1 MRQENN
7 DRSGQLVLILLVTA
21 AACLALYLLPDEL
34 FGFRIKKMDMLSDL
48 RIRGEGDDDG
58 DDSLA
63 LSDSA
68 LMRRDSLGL
77 SHADSLRVVLR
88 DSIYRTTL
96 AELRGDTLRATI
108 EDYSVGHTGLR
119 RFFAALNG
127 IPTLGRPV
135 RVAFLGD
142 SFIEGDILTADFR
155 NRMQERFGGRG
166 VGFVPVASQ
175 VEQFRPTIR
184 QRSKGWTTR
193 SILSDRK
200 HKYLLSCLL
209 FDAAA
214 DAPTITFQTTDY
226 FPRLSRV
233 GTLKFIYTHN
243 TSTEIRWICNEGRD
257 TIAARLPETDGV
269 AQYVARGTFTDGRL
283 IFTRAGGLQAL
294 GIALEDDRGVVVDN
308 FALRGNS
315 GLPLEGL
322 DGDGCRALQ
331 RLRTYDLIVLQYGLN
346 VAAERTKDYGFYR
359 DRMVE
364 IIRRVREGFPGAD
377 ILLLGVSDRSKVV
390 GGERHTMAS
399 VKALRRAQREA
410 AMQSGAAFWDVF
422 EAMGGDDSMVSYVKR
437 NWAAKDYTH
446 LSFQGGR
453 ELAYALFDA
462 LILEKELYDKLEKT
476 PH

>member
-1 MRQENN
+1 MGQENN
-7 DRSGQLVLILLVTA
+7 DRSGQLALILLVTT
-21 AACLALYLLPDEL
+21 AACLALYMLPDEL
-34 FGFRIKKMDMLSDL
+34 FGFRIKKMDILSDL
-48 RIRGEGDDDG
+48 RTARNENDEASD
-58 DDSLA
+58 
-63 LSDSA
+63 LSISDFV
-68 LMRRDSLGL
+68 LMRRDALGL
-77 SHADSLRVVLR
+77 SQADSLCATRR
-88 DSIYRTTL
+88 DSIYRAAM
-96 AELRGDTLRATI
+96 AELRSDTLRAAI
-108 EDYSVGHTGLR
+108 EDFSVGHTGLR
-119 RFFAALNG
+119 RFFAALDD

-155 NRMQERFGGRG
+155 NRMQERFGGHG

-175 VEQFRPTIR
+175 VEQFRPTVR
-184 QRSKGWTTR
+184 QRSKGWKTR

-209 FDAAA
+209 FDATA
-214 DAPTITFQTTDY
+214 DAPTIIFHTTDY

-233 GTLKFIYTHN
+233 ETLKFIYTHN

-257 TIAARLPETDGV
+257 TIAAQLPETDGV
-269 AQYVARGTFTDGRL
+269 AQYVARGSFTDGRM
-283 IFTRAGGLQAL
+283 IFSRAGGLQAL

-322 DGDGCRALQ
+322 DGEGCRALQ
-331 RLRTYDLIVLQYGLN
+331 RLRPYDLIVLQYGLN

-359 DRMVE
+359 DRMIE
-364 IIRRVREGFPGAD
+364 IIRRIREGFPGAD

-390 GGERHTMAS
+390 GGERHTMTS

-410 AMQSGAAFWDVF
+410 AMQSGTVFWDVF

>member
-48 RIRGEGDDDG
+48 RIGGQGDEEG

-233 GTLKFIYTHN
+233 ETLKFIYTRN
-243 TSTEIRWICNEGRD
+243 TSAEIRWICNEGRD

-331 RLRTYDLIVLQYGLN
+331 RLRPYDLIVLQYGLN

>member
-1 MRQENN
+1 M
-7 DRSGQLVLILLVTA
+7 
-21 AACLALYLLPDEL
+21 
-34 FGFRIKKMDMLSDL
+34 
-48 RIRGEGDDDG
+48 
-58 DDSLA
+58 
-63 LSDSA
+63 
-68 LMRRDSLGL
+68 
-77 SHADSLRVVLR
+77 
-88 DSIYRTTL
+88 
-96 AELRGDTLRATI
+96 
-108 EDYSVGHTGLR
+108 
-119 RFFAALNG
+119 
-127 IPTLGRPV
+127 
-135 RVAFLGD
+135 
-142 SFIEGDILTADFR
+142 
-155 NRMQERFGGRG
+155 
-166 VGFVPVASQ
+166 GFVPVASQ

-233 GTLKFIYTHN
+233 ETLKFIYTRN
-243 TSTEIRWICNEGRD
+243 TSAEIRWICNEGRD

-331 RLRTYDLIVLQYGLN
+331 RLRPYDLIVLQYGLN

>member
-48 RIRGEGDDDG
+48 RIGGQGDDD

-77 SHADSLRVVLR
+77 SHTDSLRVVLR

-233 GTLKFIYTHN
+233 GTLKFIYTRN
-243 TSTEIRWICNEGRD
+243 TSAEIRWICNEGRD

-283 IFTRAGGLQAL
+283 IFTRAASTRHRTRGRPRRGGRQLRPPWQLRPAP
-294 GIALEDDRGVVVDN
+294 RG
-308 FALRGNS
+308 ARRRR
-315 GLPLEGL
+315 LPGAATPPAVRPHRLAIRPQRSSRAHEGL
-322 DGDGCRALQ
+322 RLLSRPHGGDHPARTRRVPRGRHPPAR
-331 RLRTYDLIVLQYGLN
+331 RLRPQ
-346 VAAERTKDYGFYR
+346 
-359 DRMVE
+359 
-364 IIRRVREGFPGAD
+364 
-377 ILLLGVSDRSKVV
+377 
-390 GGERHTMAS
+390 
-399 VKALRRAQREA
+399 
-410 AMQSGAAFWDVF
+410 
-422 EAMGGDDSMVSYVKR
+422 
-437 NWAAKDYTH
+437 
-446 LSFQGGR
+446 QGGGR
-453 ELAYALFDA
+453 
-462 LILEKELYDKLEKT
+462 
-476 PH
+476 

>member
-48 RIRGEGDDDG
+48 RIGGQGDDD

-96 AELRGDTLRATI
+96 AELHGDTLRATI
-108 EDYSVGHTGLR
+108 EDYSVGHTGLH

-233 GTLKFIYTHN
+233 ETLKFIYTRN
-243 TSTEIRWICNEGRD
+243 TSAEIRWICNEGRD

-331 RLRTYDLIVLQYGLN
+331 RLRPYDLIVLQYGLN

>member
-48 RIRGEGDDDG
+48 RIGGQGDEEG

-226 FPRLSRV
+226 VPRLSRV
-233 GTLKFIYTHN
+233 ETLKFIYTRN
-243 TSTEIRWICNEGRD
+243 TSAEIRWICNEGRD

-331 RLRTYDLIVLQYGLN
+331 RLRPYDLIVLQYGLN